1 VKPEG
6 WKRRREFQAF
16 SDTSRAKRR
25 ARPTEKAPFDLRK
38 IHFDLKGAAG
48 RRLVHPP
55 SLHLQQLQSAHK
67 ATRKSP
73 SSSKPQLKCS
83 LGLPPPPSLRPTP
96 ILVAPPPR
104 APAYVRSSRW
114 RAPTTPAQR
123 PPGRSPSSAPGSGE
137 RALFPSPSLG
147 CERVLVRVCAFEAF
161 DEMVL
166 GWGALCLCAAGS
178 RRRTGSGRA
187 A

>member
-1 VKPEG
+1 VIPAVRNG
-6 WKRRREFQAF
+6 VRDPSKRHHLTFAESISSFRLERPRETA
-16 SDTSRAKRR
+16 TS
-25 ARPTEKAPFDLRK
+25 
-38 IHFDLKGAAG
+38 
-48 RRLVHPP
+48 PP
-55 SLHLQQLQSAHK
+55 SIPSPPPLAPCSSDSVPRCAHK
-67 ATRKSP
+67 STSKSP

-83 LGLPPPPSLRPTP
+83 LGLPPPPPLRPTP

-161 DEMVL
+161 DEMVVAW
-166 GWGALCLCAAGS
+166 WGALCLCAAGS
-178 RRRTGSGRA
+178 RRPTGSGRA